1 MPFSFGLI
9 FILSLPCRIR
19 NFWTICR
26 HHLNFCVT
34 KNYSGWSDDSKF
46 AEHHWVATSHRS
58 DWMVSVPTFD
68 LAIISC
74 STVQNYHDWWALP
87 VMFDCG
93 DLASFVLWRGGF
105 DVFVSD
111 FHFLFTNQ
119 KRTHTCCGWESLWPW
134 VGGDLEWSC
143 IGGIMELTLLS

>member
-1 MPFSFGLI
+1 VPFSFGLI
-9 FILSLPCRIR
+9 FILSLLVVIEIFELSTSFEFLWHEKITRVGRMTRWVCRVHF
-19 NFWTICR
+19 N
-26 HHLNFCVT
+26 
-34 KNYSGWSDDSKF
+34 
-46 AEHHWVATSHRS
+46 WVANSE
-58 DWMVSVPTFD
+58 WMVSVPTVD
-68 LAIISC
+68 LAIINC
-74 STVQNYHDWWALP
+74 PTVKNYHDWWALP

-105 DVFVSD
+105 DVFVGD

-143 IGGIMELTLLS
+143 IGGIMELSSLS